1 MRIKLSKTDWK
12 SIGQK
17 MGWVKTAQGYFN
29 GRNSS
34 DILHYVYNGREHTPE
49 EVKEDIKNG
58 VLKVTKPNVSLDDH
72 GIPFSGVQDS
82 EGNDIHPVFVGDLE
96 DGDYDDD
103 DGDDDG
109 DDEEYTGY
117 RADREDE
124 RERENGS
131 SYW

>member
-1 MRIKLSKTDWK
+1 
-12 SIGQK
+12 
-17 MGWVKTAQGYFN
+17 MGWLKTAGFFN
-29 GRNSS
+29 YRNSS

-82 EGNDIHPVFVGDLE
+82 EGNDITPVFVGDT
-96 DGDYDDD
+96 DYDD

-109 DDEEYTGY
+109 DDEEYTRY

-131 SYW
+131 GNW

>member
-1 MRIKLSKTDWK
+1 MKIKLSKTDWET
-12 SIGQK
+12 IGVK
-17 MGWVKTAQGYFN
+17 MGWLKTAQGYFN

-58 VLKVTKPNVSLDDH
+58 VLKVTKPNASLDDH

-82 EGNDIHPVFVGDLE
+82 EGNDIHPVFVGDT
-96 DGDYDDD
+96 DY
-103 DGDDDG
+103 DGDDYD

-117 RADREDE
+117 RADREYE
-124 RERENGS
+124 RERENG
-131 SYW
+131 YGE

>member
-17 MGWVKTAQGYFN
+17 MGWLKTAQGY
-29 GRNSS
+29 GRNAS
-34 DILHYVYNGREHTPE
+34 DIVHYTYNASEHTPE

-58 VLKVTKPNVSLDDH
+58 ILKVTKPNASLDEH
-72 GIPFSGVQDS
+72 GIPHSGVQDS
-82 EGNDIHPVFVGDLE
+82 EGNDIHPVFVGDT
-96 DGDYDDD
+96 DYDD

-131 SYW
+131 GNW

>member
-1 MRIKLSKTDWK
+1 MKIKLSKTDWK
-12 SIGQK
+12 TIGQK
-17 MGWVKTAQGYFN
+17 MGWLKTAQGY
-29 GRNSS
+29 GRNAS
-34 DILHYVYNGREHTPE
+34 DIAHYTYDASEHTPE

-58 VLKVTKPNVSLDDH
+58 ILKVTEPNASLDEH
-72 GIPFSGVQDS
+72 GIPDSGVQDS

-96 DGDYDDD
+96 DGD

-131 SYW
+131 GNW